1 MARTGCFIPR
11 YACFNIW
18 FHNGK
23 DRLFYVHFLSSE
35 APLYICL
42 LLAHKAVGSIAPLP
56 QVNLRLPQVTSVTS
70 VVFGNCPSMLVAWP
84 FCLFLLFHVSF
95 CFEAFVCFCLVS
107 WETSLVLLGL
117 GWVWVVVCFLLV
129 SGFWLLR
136 LVIPTGAA
144 VTVAELFLN
153 SVQQCSFILLLKCC
167 FCLAVV
173 GGFVFSCGTVVS
185 VLAARSLHFCC
196 STPREEHSEGYL
208 GPWGTHRG
216 WIVSLKRPCSAP

>member
-1 MARTGCFIPR
+1 M
-11 YACFNIW
+11 
-18 FHNGK
+18 
-23 DRLFYVHFLSSE
+23 HFLSSE
-35 APLYICL
+35 APLNICL

-84 FCLFLLFHVSF
+84 FCLFLLFHVWF

-107 WETSLVLLGL
+107 WFF
-117 GWVWVVVCFLLV
+117 WVWCLRLIVVCFLLV

-196 STPREEHSEGYL
+196 STLREEGGGGYNPL
-208 GPWGTHRG
+208 PQLTF
-216 WIVSLKRPCSAP
+216 

>member
-1 MARTGCFIPR
+1 MCGSVSKLLYVSVLCPEKPP
-11 YACFNIW
+11 W
-18 FHNGK
+18 F
-23 DRLFYVHFLSSE
+23 FWVW
-35 APLYICL
+35 C
-42 LLAHKAVGSIAPLP
+42 
-56 QVNLRLPQVTSVTS
+56 LRLI
-70 VVFGNCPSMLVAWP
+70 
-84 FCLFLLFHVSF
+84 
-95 CFEAFVCFCLVS
+95 
-107 WETSLVLLGL
+107 
-117 GWVWVVVCFLLV
+117 VVCFLLV

-196 STPREEHSEGYL
+196 STLREEGGGGYNPLPQLFCVVIFVFVHFCVPVCANMHPL
-208 GPWGTHRG
+208 GGG
-216 WIVSLKRPCSAP
+216 LLKLLRRLFHTEWLVC

>member
-1 MARTGCFIPR
+1 MVLVPQCLLHGPS
-11 YACFNIW
+11 ACFCSFMCGSVSKLLYFSVLCPEKPPW
-18 FHNGK
+18 F
-23 DRLFYVHFLSSE
+23 FWVW
-35 APLYICL
+35 C
-42 LLAHKAVGSIAPLP
+42 
-56 QVNLRLPQVTSVTS
+56 LRLI
-70 VVFGNCPSMLVAWP
+70 
-84 FCLFLLFHVSF
+84 
-95 CFEAFVCFCLVS
+95 
-107 WETSLVLLGL
+107 
-117 GWVWVVVCFLLV
+117 VVCFLLV

-173 GGFVFSCGTVVS
+173 GGFVFSYATVVS

-196 STPREEHSEGYL
+196 STLREEHSEGYL

-216 WIVSLKRPCSAP
+216 LIVSLKRPCSAP